1 VGGLRSN
8 GDEER
13 IWAALMGFVCC
24 HSALWHL
31 LAEFAIPGRE
41 PDEEVFLALL
51 AGIRLDSDDKCR
63 WTD

>member
-1 VGGLRSN
+1 
-8 GDEER
+8 
-13 IWAALMGFVCC
+13 MGFVCC

-63 WTD
+63 WTGYIGALKCS